1 MPLPDIFQKQVC
13 EEILER
19 IDSLQPD
26 SKPLWGKMSADQMLA
41 HCSVSYEYVYDN
53 IHKRPNALFRWML
66 SKFVKPSVVS
76 EQPYPQN
83 GRTAPDFII
92 KGSKDFEEQK
102 GRLIAYIQRTQSL
115 GRAHFEGKA
124 SHSFGKL
131 SAEEWNNLFY
141 KHLDHHLRQF
151 GV

>member
-1 MPLPDIFQKQVC
+1 MPLPDIFQKQVA
-13 EEILER
+13 ESF
-19 IDSLQPD
+19 IDRLTLLKPD
-26 SKPLWGKMSADQMLA
+26 TKPLWGRMTADQMLA
-41 HCSVSYEYVYDN
+41 HCCVSYEYVYDN
-53 IHKRPNALFRWML
+53 IHQRPNAIFRWIL

-76 EQPYPQN
+76 EQPYQHN
-83 GRTAPDFII
+83 GGTAPDFII
-92 KGSKDFEEQK
+92 KGSRDFEEERR
-102 GRLIAYIQRTQSL
+102 RLIAYVQRTQSL
-115 GRAHFEGKA
+115 GRAHFEGKE

>member
-13 EEILER
+13 DEILER
-19 IDSLQPD
+19 ISSLQPD

-41 HCSVSYEYVYDN
+41 HCCVSYEYVYDN
-53 IHKRPNALFRWML
+53 MHPRPNALVRWML
-66 SKFVKPSVVS
+66 GKFVKPSVVS
-76 EQPYPQN
+76 EKPYQHN
-83 GRTAPDFII
+83 GGTAPDFII
-92 KGSKDFEEQK
+92 KGRRDFEEQK

-115 GRAHFEGKA
+115 GRAHFEGKE

-131 SAEEWNNLFY
+131 SADEWNNLFY